1 MRLRPS
7 ELNIGDI
14 FYECEAGMNLK
25 MTVVEEVIHESGQWR
40 WASEDIDGN
49 RFDYLITDGYEHY
62 GPKIYSE
69 PQYMKYGAYYEK

>member
-1 MRLRPS
+1 MRLHPS
-7 ELNIGDI
+7 KLNIGDV

-40 WASEDIDGN
+40 WIAEDIDGT

-62 GPKIYSE
+62 GQKIYSE
-69 PQYMKYGAYYEK
+69 PQYMRRGE